1 MVSHTTLGLPFF
13 SFLVSLNI
21 IADRSFSDVY
31 DRATLT
37 QIEDLEE
44 LVSTLLANLTSF
56 ETTIIG

>member
-1 MVSHTTLGLPFF
+1 MTVWVFFF

-31 DRATLT
+31 GRATLT